1 VPTSSPSSP
10 PRRVA
15 VTRPPE
21 EDPGEDRLAR
31 LLRGWGLEPISFP
44 LLRLSPPPAPGG
56 LTRVAKR
63 IARACQTGAPPP
75 YGWILITSRNVLPP
89 LVAALRAAG
98 VSPPDLQPGGVRV
111 AAVGRPTADALR
123 QEGIDPDLVPMR
135 YTAED
140 LLAALEGAGA
150 FDAPARFLLPRAEVA
165 RDVLPKG
172 IRARGGRVEVITA
185 YRVEEDPE
193 AARDLCRAV
202 AAGELGGVTLTSGR
216 AARLLGRMWKD
227 GGGGPWPAAVAV
239 GVIGPVTAR
248 EARGAGLPVDRV
260 PPESTLEALAAAMAH
275 TTGDVE

>member
-1 VPTSSPSSP
+1 MPTSSAPSP

-21 EDPGEDRLAR
+21 EGPGEDRLAR
-31 LLRGWGLEPISFP
+31 LLRARGLEPISFP
-44 LLRLSPPPAPGG
+44 LLRLSPPPDPAG
-56 LTRVAKR
+56 LTRVAYR
-63 IARACQTGAPPP
+63 MAQACRAGAPPP

-98 VSPPDLQPGGVRV
+98 VSPEDLQPGGVRV

-123 QEGIDPDLVPMR
+123 QEGIHPDLVPVR

-140 LLAALEGAGA
+140 LLAALEDAGA

-185 YRVEEDPE
+185 YRVAEDPE

-202 AAGELGGVTLTSGR
+202 ASGELGGVTLTSGR
-216 AARLLGRMWKD
+216 AARLLGRMWRD
-227 GGGGPWPAAVAV
+227 AGGGPWPAAVAV

-248 EARGAGLPVDRV
+248 EAREVGLPVDRV
-260 PPESTLEALAAAMAH
+260 PSESTLDALAEAMTH